1 MRSREAVIGK
11 LGICGS
17 VIQRKMGRE
26 REKGKIWMHIPDMK
40 ERRKVDR
47 REASSRT

>member
-1 MRSREAVIGK
+1 MWQCDTKKNGE
-11 LGICGS
+11 
-17 VIQRKMGRE
+17 RE
-26 REKGKIWMHIPDMK
+26 RKGEIWMHIPDMK